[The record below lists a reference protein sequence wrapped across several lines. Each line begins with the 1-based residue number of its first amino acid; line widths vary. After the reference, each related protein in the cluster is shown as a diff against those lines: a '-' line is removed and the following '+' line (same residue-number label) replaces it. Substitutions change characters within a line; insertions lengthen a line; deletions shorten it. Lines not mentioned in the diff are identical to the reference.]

1 LLYNKNKEFDA
12 FKIFKTEV
20 EKQCEKQIKIMRLD
34 RSGEY
39 YGRYIKDGQ
48 ALGLFTKFL
57 QENRTVTQYTMLGL
71 PYQNDVVERRN

>member
-1 LLYNKNKEFDA
+1 
-12 FKIFKTEV
+12 
-20 EKQCEKQIKIMRLD
+20 MRLD